1 MSSNA
6 KLCLLT
12 LILFSV
18 VLFLPKLVNA
28 APNERGWL
36 GIMIQRITPELQ
48 ESFKLKDPTGVLVG
62 DLVPFS
68 PAERGGMKRGDVIRR
83 FDGVE
88 ILSLET
94 LPKQVASTTPGK
106 SVNVEVIREGQVK
119 TLVIRI
125 DPISQVLPE
134 KNIQEVER
142 RERSGDEQRK
152 VLRTYWD
159 NGNLKWKIPYKNGV
173 LEGLVTEWYESGKK
187 LV

>member
-48 ESFKLKDPTGVLVG
+48 ESFKLKDPTGVLVA
-62 DLVPFS
+62 DLIPFS

-88 ILSLET
+88 ISSMET
-94 LPKQVASTTPGK
+94 LPKQVASIKPGK
-106 SVNVEVIREGQVK
+106 SVNVEVIREGQIK
-119 TLVIRI
+119 TLVIKI
-125 DPISQVLPE
+125 DPMKEE
-134 KNIQEVER
+134 K
-142 RERSGDEQRK
+142 
-152 VLRTYWD
+152 
-159 NGNLKWKIPYKNGV
+159 PA
-173 LEGLVTEWYESGKK
+173 
-187 LV
+187 